1 MCDFEST
8 LRGKRGVNRT
18 VNARDRRLL
27 TEAVQA
33 IGRMGIERAHE
44 VSGIS
49 ASSLGTYTAGKLPKY
64 LQVTTRAGLRR
75 LLRYEEPEARNFR
88 ISRDAD
94 EDVFLVL
101 AARACDA
108 LEEIAVA
115 LAIIVEKVDPQD
127 DHDE

>member
-1 MCDFEST
+1 MIEIERTFV
-8 LRGKRGVNRT
+8 GKRGVNRH

-44 VSGIS
+44 ISGIS
-49 ASSLGTYTAGKLPKY
+49 TSTLGTYAAGNLPKY

-75 LLRYEEPEARNFR
+75 LLRYRDPGVRNFR

-94 EDVFLVL
+94 EDEFLVL
-101 AARACDA
+101 AGRACDA

-115 LAIIVEKVDPQD
+115 RAIIVEKVDPQD
-127 DHDE
+127 DIDE

>member
-1 MCDFEST
+1 MVIFDKP
-8 LRGKRGVNRT
+8 LGARHGVNRT

-33 IGRMGIERAHE
+33 IGRMGMQRAHE
-44 VSGIS
+44 VSDIPTS
-49 ASSLGTYTAGKLPKY
+49 TLSTYAAGKLPKY
-64 LQVTTRAGLRR
+64 LQVTTRAGLRK

-94 EDVFLVL
+94 EDEFLVL
-101 AARACDA
+101 ARRACDA

-115 LAIIVEKVDPQD
+115 LVIIADKVDPRGD
-127 DHDE
+127 L